1 MQNIFFELQGKMKNK
16 IFNKIKNSIFGKNLL
31 KFYPG
36 KKVYEGI
43 SSHLGHR
50 NAFFCDF
57 ILVGQKKG
65 TVIYTSIFP
74 YSPSVGEEMVD
85 EIE

>member
-36 KKVYEGI
+36 KKNYAGI
-43 SSHLGHR
+43 SLHLGLHP
-50 NAFFCDF
+50 
-57 ILVGQKKG
+57 V
-65 TVIYTSIFP
+65 
-74 YSPSVGEEMVD
+74 
-85 EIE
+85 